1 MKTRMT
7 ERGQVTIPKRVRE
20 RLGLR
25 AGQVL
30 AVREEAGEV
39 ILTKAL
45 PGDPLASVTGIVDL
59 GGTTDE
65 VLSELRG
72 EADTT

>member
-1 MKTRMT
+1 MT
-7 ERGQVTIPKRVRE
+7 ERGQVTIPKFLRD

-30 AVREEAGEV
+30 VVREEGGEV
-39 ILTKAL
+39 IMAKQILE
-45 PGDPLASVTGIVDL
+45 DPLESVTGIVEL

-65 VLSELRG
+65 ILIELRG
-72 EADTT
+72 EPDAT

>member
-1 MKTRMT
+1 MKTKIT
-7 ERGQVTIPKRVRE
+7 ERGQVTIPKYLRE

-30 AVREEAGEV
+30 VVREEGGEV
-39 ILTKAL
+39 VMTKQL
-45 PGDPLASVTGIVDL
+45 PLDPLENVTGIVDL

-65 VLSELRG
+65 VLTELRG
-72 EADTT
+72 EPDAR

>member
-7 ERGQVTIPKRVRE
+7 ERGQVTIPKFLRD

-30 AVREEAGEV
+30 VVREEGGEV
-39 ILTKAL
+39 IMTKQLAL
-45 PGDPLASVTGIVDL
+45 DPLERVTGIVNL

-65 VLSELRG
+65 VLTELRG
-72 EADTT
+72 EPDAA